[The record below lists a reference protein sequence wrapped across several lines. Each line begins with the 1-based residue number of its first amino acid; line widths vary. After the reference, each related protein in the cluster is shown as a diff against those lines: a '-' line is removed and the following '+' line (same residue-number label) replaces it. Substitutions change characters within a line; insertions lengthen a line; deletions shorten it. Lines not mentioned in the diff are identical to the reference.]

1 MELDRSSSTPAT
13 PCDPP
18 QAATLRLHVLQALR
32 CEAAAE
38 SDFGVATASGR
49 ASPSPEEWKQL
60 FANA

>member
-1 MELDRSSSTPAT
+1 M
-13 PCDPP
+13 C
-18 QAATLRLHVLQALR
+18 TLRVPYVCPLHNPLVPYVLQALR

-60 FANA
+60 FAKA

>member
-1 MELDRSSSTPAT
+1 MGLASAGSNLMLS
-13 PCDPP
+13 
-18 QAATLRLHVLQALR
+18 VMVSVR

-60 FANA
+60 FAKA